1 MKTEYREKEQQPC
14 CYFHQEQVVI
24 GVCPICLNE
33 RLVILAAKQSG
44 EDSSYRSRNQSA
56 KQRIRF
62 RPSSIITLPK
72 IFALGSLLKSHEHKP
87 FDYSCSDAS
96 TSPEDS
102 FISIKFEENGVP
114 SWEKSK
120 LVSNA
125 SLDYCNIPRSRSKGK
140 DTTNSTVV
148 ELPKPRGRSLRWRKR
163 IGHLFQLSRWKKPTN
178 GSGVCHV
185 GSSKV
190 VEGVKVRSTGW
201 IRSLTKRR
209 RSGMK

>member
-24 GVCPICLNE
+24 GVCPFCLNE
-33 RLVILAAKQSG
+33 RLVILAAKQ
-44 EDSSYRSRNQSA
+44 
-56 KQRIRF
+56 
-62 RPSSIITLPK
+62 L
-72 IFALGSLLKSHEHKP
+72 
-87 FDYSCSDAS
+87 
-96 TSPEDS
+96 DS

-114 SWEKSK
+114 SWEESK

-125 SLDYCNIPRSRSKGK
+125 SLDYSNIPRSRSKGK
-140 DTTNSTVV
+140 GTTNSTVV
-148 ELPKPRGRSLRWRKR
+148 ELPMPRGGSLRWRKR
-163 IGHLFQLSRWKKPTN
+163 IGLLFQLSRWKKPTK

-190 VEGVKVRSTGW
+190 VEGVKVTSTGW

-209 RSGMK
+209 RSGME